1 MMSQRLCIKTLR
13 IASLIPALTLWCLVE
28 YSFANFKASDL
39 EKVPDGEALHTNNMV
54 LLEGWHKLPPKQE
67 IIGKPDAPPGEG
79 PPPIMV
85 DVDDAVQH
93 ATITVL
99 VAAFREQKCPKTLAD
114 LFTKAKNSDRIRIG
128 VIQQNA
134 ESDLDCLQGM
144 CELLGT
150 PVSASDLHAG
160 IARDCKYFHQ
170 VRMVRMK
177 DTEAKGPV
185 FARARQIEVIEDTDD
200 FCMQI
205 DAHSEAVENWDEMI
219 ITEWSQTGNEFAVL
233 TTYPTEV
240 SHLHDGGN
248 NVRTMP
254 YNCNARFVGKGKI
267 SNTVASTV
275 GNMEYPFLQPLWAA
289 GLSFMRCHG
298 ERDVPTDPHLPSVFS
313 GEEFGR
319 GSRLWTHGYD
329 FYALKQPIVG
339 CWYGDK
345 KGGKGQWRSDSEEA
359 IQSGERL
366 ATMLQWPG
374 SDQSASAVAA
384 LGKYGL
390 GTRRSLQEYI
400 SFCGIDT
407 IKQQIAANCVVKYQ
421 PWDWSH
427 AEAMSGYKDVIAR
440 RHGGVP
446 AQMSHEDI
454 EANRDA
460 EQVEHEAEQQR
471 EQMER
476 AARSQEQHHK
486 DARSDV
492 AVRGRKA
499 MAKRARAHHHPV
511 RDDDVAARVTNDHVD
526 GAGADE
532 AAIDGNA
539 LAQRLHM
546 NAKVNPGRFNRKPAP
561 GAGNDDAAVRSQR
574 AQPPRARD
582 ASILVRLQ
590 SSIADVLFAVAGI
603 VAAFYSLSYLM
614 TVCNSRSPRK
624 APSKLV

>member
-1 MMSQRLCIKTLR
+1 MAATMCAPCR
-13 IASLIPALTLWCLVE
+13 ITATRASWARGRSPTRWRRRWATWSTRFCSRCGRRGCHSCAATANATCPPTRISPRSSRARSLGEAAVCGRMGTTSTRSNSPLLAAGTGIRRVARDSGVRTRKKRFRAASVSRPCCSGREVRLIPC
-28 YSFANFKASDL
+28 
-39 EKVPDGEALHTNNMV
+39 
-54 LLEGWHKLPPKQE
+54 
-67 IIGKPDAPPGEG
+67 
-79 PPPIMV
+79 
-85 DVDDAVQH
+85 
-93 ATITVL
+93 
-99 VAAFREQKCPKTLAD
+99 
-114 LFTKAKNSDRIRIG
+114 
-128 VIQQNA
+128 
-134 ESDLDCLQGM
+134 
-144 CELLGT
+144 
-150 PVSASDLHAG
+150 
-160 IARDCKYFHQ
+160 
-170 VRMVRMK
+170 
-177 DTEAKGPV
+177 
-185 FARARQIEVIEDTDD
+185 
-200 FCMQI
+200 
-205 DAHSEAVENWDEMI
+205 
-219 ITEWSQTGNEFAVL
+219 
-233 TTYPTEV
+233 
-240 SHLHDGGN
+240 
-248 NVRTMP
+248 
-254 YNCNARFVGKGKI
+254 
-267 SNTVASTV
+267 
-275 GNMEYPFLQPLWAA
+275 
-289 GLSFMRCHG
+289 
-298 ERDVPTDPHLPSVFS
+298 
-313 GEEFGR
+313 
-319 GSRLWTHGYD
+319 
-329 FYALKQPIVG
+329 
-339 CWYGDK
+339 
-345 KGGKGQWRSDSEEA
+345 
-359 IQSGERL
+359 
-366 ATMLQWPG
+366 
-374 SDQSASAVAA
+374 DQSASAVAA